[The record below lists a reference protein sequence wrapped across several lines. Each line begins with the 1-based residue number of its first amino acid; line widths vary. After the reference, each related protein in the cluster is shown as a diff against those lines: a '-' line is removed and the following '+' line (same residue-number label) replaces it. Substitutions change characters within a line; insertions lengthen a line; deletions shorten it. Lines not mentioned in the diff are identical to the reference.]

1 MLAFQFPSGVNSLP
15 RIQAPLAARD
25 REKSFVAYFGAGM
38 SGSGTVNRP
47 GRAQDTNQV
56 YLLYM
61 IEVFQDL

>member
-1 MLAFQFPSGVNSLP
+1 MNSLP
-15 RIQAPLAARD
+15 RTQAPLAARD

-56 YLLYM
+56 CHIYIY
-61 IEVFQDL
+61 IYVQDL

>member
-1 MLAFQFPSGVNSLP
+1 MP
-15 RIQAPLAARD
+15 RTQAPLAARD

-56 YLLYM
+56 SY
-61 IEVFQDL
+61 IC